1 MRLLDL
7 FRPAAARSSRSADA
21 AKERLQ
27 LLLALERSGGSGLS
41 FLPQLQRDILEVI
54 KKYIEIDSDKVSIE
68 IERGQTV
75 STLEVNVELPAAV
88 AEAKSLRARTA
99 VASTGPA

>member
-27 LLLALERSGGSGLS
+27 LLLALERSGGSGPS

-54 KKYIEIDSDKVSIE
+54 KRYIEIDSNKVTIE
-68 IERGQTV
+68 LERGQTV
-75 STLEVNVELPAAV
+75 SLLEVNVELPAGAT
-88 AEAKSLRARTA
+88 EGKGGLRA
-99 VASTGPA
+99 VASTGAL

>member
-1 MRLLDL
+1 MKLLDW
-7 FRPAAARSSRSADA
+7 FRTTMRPEASADT

-27 LLLALERSGGSGLS
+27 LILAIERSGSSGPS
-41 FLPQLQRDILEVI
+41 FLPQLQQDILEAI

-88 AEAKSLRARTA
+88 AEAKGLRARTA